1 MRRVQVRA
9 LVGILVVLMAPACG
23 GGSAGSGSG
32 SQEFRTPAAQSQEP
46 ALLVERFLRAANGN
60 DLETMTRL
68 FGTPE
73 QTIVEREGQ
82 MRAER
87 RMYVLASILRHRDY
101 AVVGKQTVPGRM
113 LDAIELQVRIETED
127 ETATVPFLVVRSND
141 GGWIIEQIGIE
152 PLTSGG

>member
-1 MRRVQVRA
+1 MRRTVVGA
-9 LVGILVVLMAPACG
+9 LVGILVVLTASACG
-23 GGSAGSGSG
+23 GGSASSG
-32 SQEFRTPAAQSQEP
+32 SQMSRTPAAQSQEP
-46 ALLVERFLRAANGN
+46 ALLVERFLRAANAN

-68 FGTPE
+68 FGTAR

-101 AVVGKQTVPGRM
+101 TIQGKETVPGRIM
-113 LDAIELQVRIETED
+113 DAIELQVRIETED
-127 ETATVPFLVVRSND
+127 QTATVPFLVVRSND

>member
-1 MRRVQVRA
+1 MRRVHVRA
-9 LVGILVVLMAPACG
+9 LVGILVVLTASACG
-23 GGSAGSGSG
+23 GGSAGSG

-46 ALLVERFLRAANGN
+46 ALLVERFLRAANAN

-68 FGTPE
+68 FGTPR
-73 QTIVEREGQ
+73 QTIVEREGR

-101 AVVGKQTVPGRM
+101 SIVGKQTVPGRM